1 MAIVDSSGNPIGGA
15 IPNGSNGLIQQPI
28 DIIPVIPDEHL
39 GAVIGQCNAA
49 LNQGAQPNQPIGV
62 DLGLLASLA
71 RTVRDQRKALKAAA
85 SSNDPSTE
93 DETEPR

>member
-1 MAIVDSSGNPIGGA
+1 MAILDSSGNPIGGA
-15 IPNGSNGLIQQPI
+15 IPEGSNGLIQQPI

-39 GAVIGQCNAA
+39 GAVVAQCNEA

-71 RTVRDQRKALKAAA
+71 RTVRDQRKALRAAA
-85 SSNDPSTE
+85 SS
-93 DETEPR
+93 DEAEADE